1 MRDCKALRT
10 WLQLAVA
17 LTGAACTTTRVVQ
30 RPLSPADISEIV
42 GGVQDHE
49 VTLLV
54 DEDRQPKALT
64 GRYLSLNAEQ
74 ARLDDASGQRRSVP
88 VDALRAIRY
97 SRPGTGAYQGMGIGL
112 LTGAALGAVA
122 GLASGDD
129 NCPSSGSFSSGSWC
143 FFRFSAQEK
152 AGLGAVGLG
161 LVGMLV
167 GGIVGGLAGAHA
179 EVVLR

>member
-17 LTGAACTTTRVVQ
+17 LTGPACTTPRVVQ
-30 RPLSPADISEIV
+30 RPLSPARISDI
-42 GGVQDHE
+42 
-49 VTLLV
+49 
-54 DEDRQPKALT
+54 
-64 GRYLSLNAEQ
+64 
-74 ARLDDASGQRRSVP
+74 
-88 VDALRAIRY
+88 
-97 SRPGTGAYQGMGIGL
+97 
-112 LTGAALGAVA
+112 ALGAVA

-129 NCPSSGSFSSGSWC
+129 HCPSSGSFSSGSWC